1 VRYAKLIPEGRGAEP
16 WIIADDSLARGAGAR
31 YLVSGWPSFSQSIQV
46 GEYPDAAHAEPLN
59 RRNRK
64 SAIARVVSMEFEG
77 ADECFEFVAT
87 VAKKCPEAGVL
98 ELGVVNGFSERF
110 NCVVQ
115 GITPREAGMVAVD
128 VEYQLQIQPIS

>member
-64 SAIARVVSMEFEG
+64 SAIALVVSMEFEG
-77 ADECFEFVAT
+77 ADECF
-87 VAKKCPEAGVL
+87 VL